1 MIRLCTIIV
10 LFNFS
15 LPVEAFDQSLEWQD
29 LGSHR
34 LAKLKIRQSDKDGFA
49 LLPNNK
55 TGLLFA
61 NKLSRILVARNRNLA
76 NGSGVAVGDI
86 NGDGLAGCIF
96 LWPSNGQ
103 QAISKLGRLEV

>member
-10 LFNFS
+10 LLSFS
-15 LPVEAFDQSLEWQD
+15 LPVEALGQSLEWQD

-61 NKLSRILVARNRNLA
+61 NKLLTA
-76 NGSGVAVGDI
+76 AVTESSYKYLRAESIQG
-86 NGDGLAGCIF
+86 
-96 LWPSNGQ
+96 
-103 QAISKLGRLEV
+103 